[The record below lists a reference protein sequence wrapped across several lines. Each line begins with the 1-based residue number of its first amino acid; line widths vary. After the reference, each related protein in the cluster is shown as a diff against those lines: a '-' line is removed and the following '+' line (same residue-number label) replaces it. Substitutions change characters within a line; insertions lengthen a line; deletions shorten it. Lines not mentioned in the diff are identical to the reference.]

1 MVQMPI
7 QHHFIIPTNSTSNP
21 RREVTV
27 IKYCEPTKSEL
38 HAKKINYIILI
49 SKYQSNTNHDT
60 KSGLDGHGQ
69 PLNTDSQDLQGA
81 IGCIKCARK
90 TDFWET
96 TIRIWIKFDQIEKQ
110 EVNLVCSTVIRV

>member
-38 HAKKINYIILI
+38 HAKKSITSYFKI
-49 SKYQSNTNHDT
+49 SIEH
-60 KSGLDGHGQ
+60 KSRHQIRVGRTRTALEYGFTRPSRGHRV
-69 PLNTDSQDLQGA
+69 
-81 IGCIKCARK
+81 CARLLK